1 MKINFFLIIFLF
13 LISCS
18 ENKKEVH
25 EIKLYENIGKY
36 FSNEQLNKYY
46 FEGELSSKNL
56 KYSFLVIYNSEKIFK
71 NNEFDKVQVAW
82 NNNDNKIHYVGQI
95 KHIKLSEFKCDKL
108 REEVTNQFKVTQKI
122 NLNNSDIKLEK
133 VKLRDKNNTYSDHH
147 KYKFIK
153 DDYNFNLSCYDYTKT
168 NFTHLQ
174 NYNYEFRADRIT
186 VELGNWIAEK
196 TKTKRIN

>member
-1 MKINFFLIIFLF
+1 MKIKLFLIIFIF
-13 LISCS
+13 LTSCS
-18 ENKKEVH
+18 ENKKEVQ

-56 KYSFLVIYNSEKIFK
+56 KYSFLVIYNSEKVFK

-82 NNNDNKIHYVGQI
+82 NNNDNKIHYIGQI
-95 KHIKLSEFKCDKL
+95 KNIKSAEFKCDKL

-133 VKLRDKNNTYSDHH
+133 VKLRDENNTYVDQHR
-147 KYKFIK
+147 YIFVK
-153 DDYNFNLSCYDYTKT
+153 DDYYFSLSCYDLTKN
-168 NFTHLQ
+168 NFKS
-174 NYNYEFRADRIT
+174 YNYEFRADRMT
-186 VELGNWIAEK
+186 VELSNWIGEK
-196 TKTKRIN
+196 TNAKRIN